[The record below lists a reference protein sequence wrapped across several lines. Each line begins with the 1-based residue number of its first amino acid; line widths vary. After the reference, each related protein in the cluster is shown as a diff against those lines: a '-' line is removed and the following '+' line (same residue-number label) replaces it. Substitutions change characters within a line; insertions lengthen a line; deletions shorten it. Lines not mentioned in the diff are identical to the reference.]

1 MVLGGGAPSAWAQ
14 DRGGGG
20 TIPANAEAQLR
31 FEAGVAAFERGDYDA
46 AAQRFRSA
54 ADYGLTRTTTAA
66 LLMLGKARYRQQRY
80 RDARD
85 VLQTL
90 VARYPS
96 TSYRAEAERL
106 IGFATDA
113 VEARGGADRVLRLGI
128 ALPLRPDDIDL
139 TQALFN
145 GIRLAVD
152 EANGI
157 ERTVVRDSARAPA
170 DADVR
175 MVTFRADSTRQAVAA
190 RPTAPQVR
198 PVQMV
203 FRSTGTSP
211 EGARKAID
219 SLVTRD
225 RVDLIVGPLYSRA
238 ARAAAAEAERS
249 SVVMVAPLATDE
261 AVSEGR
267 DFVFQTNPTR
277 RMRGRLM
284 ARFAARGL
292 LIDMAAIFV
301 EKGNAV
307 SERMAEGF
315 RAEAREVD
323 MGILFETPIENP
335 REWSQLPE
343 KVTRDTLA
351 LVDAVYLPIA
361 GQNAAGRI
369 QDALTGLD
377 RLRTEAR
384 VLGNAEW
391 HDLAIEQEASLFSA
405 TYTNDFYVDETRP
418 EVQAFARRYRLLT
431 GAAPDEL
438 SVTAQRLAFTGYDVA
453 RFLLQTVPPDPRA
466 DLRSALRDAARY
478 EGLGMRID
486 FDEDGSGTGNVNEAV
501 FYHRYGSDG
510 VRLLR

>member
-1 MVLGGGAPSAWAQ
+1 MVLGGLAPSVWAQ
-14 DRGGGG
+14 DGGGG
-20 TIPANAEAQLR
+20 IPANAEAELR
-31 FEAGVAAFERGDYDA
+31 FEAGLAAFERGDYDA

-80 RDARD
+80 RAARD
-85 VLQTL
+85 ALETL

-96 TSYRAEAERL
+96 TSYRAEAKRL
-106 IGFATDA
+106 IGFATEA

-157 ERTVVRDSARAPA
+157 ARTVVDSARAPTG
-170 DADVR
+170 ADVR
-175 MVTFRADSTRQAVAA
+175 MVTFRSDSTRRAVAA
-190 RPTAPQVR
+190 RPTGEQVR

-203 FRSTGTSP
+203 FRSTGTTP
-211 EGARKAID
+211 EGARQAVD

-225 RVDLIVGPLYSRA
+225 RVDLIVGPLYSRS

-249 SVVMVAPLATDE
+249 GVVMVAPLATDE

-267 DFVFQTNPTR
+267 DFVFQANPTR

-301 EKGNAV
+301 EEGNAV

-323 MGILFETPIENP
+323 MGILFHTDIENP

-343 KVTRDTLA
+343 KVARDTLA

-377 RLRTEAR
+377 RLRTEVR

-391 HDLAIEQEASLFSA
+391 HDLAVEQEASLFST

-418 EVQAFARRYRLLT
+418 EVQAFARRHRLLT

-438 SVTAQRLAFTGYDVA
+438 PVTAQRLAFTGYDVA
-453 RFLLQTVPPDPRA
+453 RFLLQAVPLDPRA
-466 DLRSALRDAARY
+466 DLRSALRNAPRY

-501 FYHRYGSDG
+501 FYHRYGSSG
-510 VRLLR
+510 VSLLR